1 MTAYLDHH
9 ATTPCA
15 DEVLD
20 AMAPYW
26 QQRFGNAAS
35 RGHRMGI
42 EARRATETARG
53 QVAAF
58 VGASPKEVVFT
69 SGATESNNLALLG
82 MARAAMRAGRSA
94 HVVTVATEHKAVLD
108 PVAQL
113 LREGAGATVL
123 PVDGQ
128 GLVDPDD
135 VAAALRDDTVLVSV
149 MAVNN
154 EIGVCQDLD
163 AIGAVCGARG
173 IPLHTDGAQAGWT
186 GLDLG
191 GTPVDLVSL
200 SGHKIYGPKG
210 VGALIV
216 RRRRPAL
223 ELEPLQYGGGHER
236 GLRSGTLPV
245 PLLVGMGAACELVAS
260 ERSVQGPRLAALRDR
275 LWARLDAV
283 GGVSRNGAP
292 GAPHNLNVSIEGV
305 EAQALLV
312 AVRDVVAMSTGS
324 ACSSATLTRSHVLVA
339 LGLSDEAVATSVRI
353 GLGRSTTEEQVDE
366 VADALVAKI
375 DELRGLSHLYE

>member
-1 MTAYLDHH
+1 
-9 ATTPCA
+9 
-15 DEVLD
+15 
-20 AMAPYW
+20 
-26 QQRFGNAAS
+26 
-35 RGHRMGI
+35 MGI

-82 MARAAMRAGRSA
+82 MARAAMRTGRTA

-123 PVDGQ
+123 PVDRQ

-135 VAAALRDDTVLVSV
+135 VASALRDDTVLVSV

-163 AIGAVCGARG
+163 AIGAVCRERG
-173 IPLHTDGAQAGWT
+173 VPLHTDAAQAGWT
-186 GLDLG
+186 GVDVRT
-191 GTPVDLVSL
+191 TPVDLVSL
-200 SGHKIYGPKG
+200 SAHKVYGPKG
-210 VGALIV
+210 IGALVV

-223 ELEPLQYGGGHER
+223 ELEPLQFGGGHER

-245 PLLVGMGAACELVAS
+245 PLLVGMGAACELVAA
-260 ERSVQGPRLAALRDR
+260 ERPEQGPRLAALRDR
-275 LWARLDAV
+275 LWARLEAV

-292 GAPHNLNVSIEGV
+292 GAPHNLNVNIDGV

-312 AVRDVVAMSTGS
+312 GVRDVVAMSTGS

-339 LGLSDEAVATSVRI
+339 LGLSDLEVATSVRI
-353 GLGRSTTEEQVDE
+353 GLGRSTTAEQVE
-366 VADALVAKI
+366 LVADALVAKI
-375 DELRGLSHLYE
+375 GELRGLSHLYE